1 MYVCTYIYVKNM
13 YVCTHYTNKYF
24 DVVFFRNIYPLQYDP
39 HIKMI
44 DIQTNKY
51 AVSFNRC

>member
-1 MYVCTYIYVKNM
+1 M